1 MRAHWKGMFIFGED
15 GFATADAT
23 YYESE
28 ERRRLS
34 PDPAVHIVSSQAD
47 ATSPIL

>member
-1 MRAHWKGMFIFGED
+1 MFIFGED